1 MTGNIHTG
9 NGKRHIIIG
18 EEAADKLA
26 ENGFGSLCRLSSHR
40 FSRSPFFLFF
50 FFFFKYTVSCF
61 PISDGRVWI
70 KKLQPISQSRTIFG
84 CTTDPL
90 MWGFEFDRVLRCTHR
105 CTQLSKFNYNQTMLV
120 LVVGQ
125 SILTIYV
132 TFIYLDYHTIYMCI
146 YIYMS

>member
-1 MTGNIHTG
+1 ME
-9 NGKRHIIIG
+9 KRQLINWQKMG
-18 EEAADKLA
+18 LEVCV
-26 ENGFGSLCRLSSHR
+26 GFLPIDSLGV
-40 FSRSPFFLFF
+40 LFF
-50 FFFFKYTVSCF
+50 FFSFFFFKYPVSCF

-132 TFIYLDYHTIYMCI
+132 TFIYLDYYFFLIL
-146 YIYMS
+146 YIWIIIQYI

>member
-1 MTGNIHTG
+1 M
-9 NGKRHIIIG
+9 
-18 EEAADKLA
+18 
-26 ENGFGSLCRLSSHR
+26 
-40 FSRSPFFLFF
+40 
-50 FFFFKYTVSCF
+50 SCF

-146 YIYMS
+146 YIYISLKIWTHVIWLDFHCNFLCECSPQLILIVNILLSISFMPF